1 MSRILAS
8 FFVVFAL
15 ATGASAAQANT
26 LNTNGHLLDSPVFQ
40 GD

>member
-8 FFVVFAL
+8 LFVVFAL
-15 ATGASAAQANT
+15 ATGVSAAQADT
-26 LNTNGHLLDSPVFQ
+26 LTAQSHCDNPVFQ